1 MNGKNYYFVGQEEMM
16 KDIVVNEYLEYGTYE
31 EVMYGIKL
39 EIIRQIYFK
48 GFIVILDVELQVL
61 LYVVYVIIL
70 YYENSKICRYLL
82 IIFLQIIKGCYR
94 Q

>member
-1 MNGKNYYFVGQEEMM
+1 MNGKNCYFVGQEEMM

-61 LYVVYVIIL
+61 LYVVYM
-70 YYENSKICRYLL
+70 
-82 IIFLQIIKGCYR
+82 
-94 Q
+94 

>member
-61 LYVVYVIIL
+61 LYVVYM
-70 YYENSKICRYLL
+70 
-82 IIFLQIIKGCYR
+82 
-94 Q
+94 

>member
-61 LYVVYVIIL
+61 LYIVYM
-70 YYENSKICRYLL
+70 
-82 IIFLQIIKGCYR
+82 
-94 Q
+94 